1 MNANNERWLKRHVR
15 TIADA
20 YKKPADTD
28 GKRRVY
34 MYGRRMT
41 IEEITTI
48 LSLQH
53 GCDPAKKAIE
63 EAISSI
69 ASGYTHD

>member
-1 MNANNERWLKRHVR
+1 MLYRVNEQWLKRHAR

-20 YKKPADTD
+20 HKKPADVD

-34 MYGRRMT
+34 MYGQRMT
-41 IEEITTI
+41 IETVTNI

-53 GCDPAKKAIE
+53 GCDPTKEAIE
-63 EAISSI
+63 EAMS
-69 ASGYTHD
+69 

>member
-1 MNANNERWLKRHVR
+1 MNANNERWLLKRHAR

-20 YKKPADTD
+20 YKKPADAD

-34 MYGRRMT
+34 MYGQRMT
-41 IEEITTI
+41 IEKFTNI

-63 EAISSI
+63 EAMSS
-69 ASGYTHD
+69 